1 MHWPAAAHVVYL
13 QEHRQRC
20 RPHLKFQH
28 QLYLSA
34 QVFIDTSGA
43 YLCGLY
49 ALHLSSLY
57 ISQNIYHK

>member
-1 MHWPAAAHVVYL
+1 MHWPSAAHMVYL
-13 QEHRQRC
+13 QEQS
-20 RPHLKFQH
+20 RPHLKFQY

-49 ALHLSSLY
+49 VLHLNSPH
-57 ISQNIYHK
+57 ISQDIK